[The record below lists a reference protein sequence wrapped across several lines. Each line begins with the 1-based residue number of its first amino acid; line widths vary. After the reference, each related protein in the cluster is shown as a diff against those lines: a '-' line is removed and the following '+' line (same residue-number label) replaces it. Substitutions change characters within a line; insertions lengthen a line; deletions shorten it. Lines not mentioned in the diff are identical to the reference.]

1 MSDDKASKLSS
12 TRREVTSTEQPQR
25 EDLLKAREYLDLA
38 EVMFVALN
46 SDGIVVFVNRKCC
59 EVVGYDHDE
68 VIGKDWFKTFL
79 PKRFR
84 KETYDV
90 FRSLMKGKIEPVEYF
105 ENPVLTKDGEE
116 QIIAWHN
123 TVTKNSKGR
132 IDGILSSGEDITES
146 KKAER
151 ALQESEQRYKE
162 LIHMLPQ
169 GVAIAD
175 LNEVVS
181 LVNKEMCNILG

>member
-46 SDGIVVFVNRKCC
+46 SDGIVVFANRKCC